1 MGVFRVRLNRSAQSG
16 SARQVLQSLQGVGQ
30 TRVMGDMVHMVE
42 SCVNDFWALS
52 TVLATRH
59 SSLNLSLRHEVARL
73 IVWHAVSTRPVVGAA
88 DKAARLMR
96 CKSSVVNCLV
106 RTTSIFG
113 TCEGNNT
120 GGARMEKPRL
130 LYGICR
136 SGRGDLGGEQTRR
149 PERIR
154 NGNDLEIWS
163 AVQSLSGGMRES
175 RPMWNSVGKADDVR
189 EETGMCT

>member
-1 MGVFRVRLNRSAQSG
+1 
-16 SARQVLQSLQGVGQ
+16 
-30 TRVMGDMVHMVE
+30 
-42 SCVNDFWALS
+42 
-52 TVLATRH
+52 
-59 SSLNLSLRHEVARL
+59 
-73 IVWHAVSTRPVVGAA
+73 
-88 DKAARLMR
+88 MR

-163 AVQSLSGGMRES
+163 AVQSAVYLQLAGKSS
-175 RPMWNSVGKADDVR
+175 RPKSGTMPPSPP
-189 EETGMCT
+189 M

>member
-1 MGVFRVRLNRSAQSG
+1 MVLVFDKPSNNISILQTKFSDRERHKARRIGLEAVPLDEHIESGHSERQARLK
-16 SARQVLQSLQGVGQ
+16 VGPAPIHHLL
-30 TRVMGDMVHMVE
+30 HM
-42 SCVNDFWALS
+42 A
-52 TVLATRH
+52 
-59 SSLNLSLRHEVARL
+59 LRHEVARL
-73 IVWHAVSTRPVVGAA
+73 IVWHVVTRPVVGAA
-88 DKAARLMR
+88 DKAARPMR

-149 PERIR
+149 PERRR

-163 AVQSLSGGMRES
+163 AVQSLSGGMR
-175 RPMWNSVGKADDVR
+175 
-189 EETGMCT
+189 

>member
-1 MGVFRVRLNRSAQSG
+1 
-16 SARQVLQSLQGVGQ
+16 
-30 TRVMGDMVHMVE
+30 
-42 SCVNDFWALS
+42 
-52 TVLATRH
+52 
-59 SSLNLSLRHEVARL
+59 
-73 IVWHAVSTRPVVGAA
+73 
-88 DKAARLMR
+88 
-96 CKSSVVNCLV
+96 
-106 RTTSIFG
+106 
-113 TCEGNNT
+113 
-120 GGARMEKPRL
+120 MEKPRL

-149 PERIR
+149 PERRR

>member
-1 MGVFRVRLNRSAQSG
+1 
-16 SARQVLQSLQGVGQ
+16 
-30 TRVMGDMVHMVE
+30 
-42 SCVNDFWALS
+42 
-52 TVLATRH
+52 
-59 SSLNLSLRHEVARL
+59 
-73 IVWHAVSTRPVVGAA
+73 
-88 DKAARLMR
+88 
-96 CKSSVVNCLV
+96 
-106 RTTSIFG
+106 
-113 TCEGNNT
+113 
-120 GGARMEKPRL
+120 MEKPRL

>member
-1 MGVFRVRLNRSAQSG
+1 MCDNTCTPPKSAE
-16 SARQVLQSLQGVGQ
+16 A
-30 TRVMGDMVHMVE
+30 
-42 SCVNDFWALS
+42 AS
-52 TVLATRH
+52 TKEA
-59 SSLNLSLRHEVARL
+59 
-73 IVWHAVSTRPVVGAA
+73 VGAA